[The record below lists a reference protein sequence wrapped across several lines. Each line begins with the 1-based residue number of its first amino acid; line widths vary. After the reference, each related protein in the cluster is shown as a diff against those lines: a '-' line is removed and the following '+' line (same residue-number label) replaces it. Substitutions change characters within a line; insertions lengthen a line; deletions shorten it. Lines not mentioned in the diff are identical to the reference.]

1 VSPFRTP
8 PIAVSLLLVASNV
21 SLLAR
26 PQDASVKAI
35 EVTASRFEF
44 QPERIEV
51 EEGDHV
57 RLTLHSADTKHGLAI
72 PELGV
77 KTTIPKGGA
86 PVTVEFVASKAGT
99 FGFKCSEYCGSGHK
113 KMTGTL
119 VVVARA
125 Q

>member
-1 VSPFRTP
+1 M
-8 PIAVSLLLVASNV
+8 
-21 SLLAR
+21 LLAMNV
-26 PQDASVKAI
+26 PLLADSTDASVKTI

-51 EEGDHV
+51 KEGDHV
-57 RLTLHSADTKHGLAI
+57 RLTIHSADTKHGFAI

-77 KTTIPKGGA
+77 KTAIPKGGA

-113 KMTGTL
+113 RMMGTL
-119 VVVARA
+119 VVAARA

>member
-1 VSPFRTP
+1 LNRFQP
-8 PIAVSLLLVASNV
+8 PIAPLLL
-21 SLLAR
+21 LLAAG
-26 PQDASVKAI
+26 ASLPAGTAGDLKTI

-51 EEGDHV
+51 QEGDHV
-57 RLTLHSADTKHGLAI
+57 RLTLHSADTKHGFAI

-77 KTTIPKGGA
+77 KATVPKGGA
-86 PVTVEFVASKAGT
+86 PVTVEFVATKPGT

-113 KMTGTL
+113 RMTGTL
-119 VVVARA
+119 VVAARP